1 MSIRVISAIVA
12 VLFLQTLGALW
23 LRHSLAETREQLA
36 STSAL
41 VETQKGEI
49 GALRESQARI
59 QANIAAVTQRNQEAD
74 RELQTV
80 IDALGESARRPTPRA
95 VVDSLCKRLRCVHS
109 DD

>member
-23 LRHSLAETREQLA
+23 LRHSLVETRAELA

-41 VETQKGEI
+41 VVTQKADIE
-49 GALRESQARI
+49 ALRASQARI
-59 QANIAAVTQRNQEAD
+59 QANIAAVTKRNQEAD

-80 IDALGESARRPTPRA
+80 LDALGEAARRPTPRA
-95 VVDSLCKRLRCVHS
+95 VVDSLCKRLRCAHS